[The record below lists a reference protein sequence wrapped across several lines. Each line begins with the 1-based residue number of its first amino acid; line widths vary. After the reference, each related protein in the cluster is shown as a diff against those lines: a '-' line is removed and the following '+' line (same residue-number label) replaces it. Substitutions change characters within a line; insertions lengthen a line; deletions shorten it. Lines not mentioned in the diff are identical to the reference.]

1 MRQPKAFVQDV
12 HLLIATDEQLHQDL
26 LYVSELL
33 ASPRDSSKS
42 TASQKKLIKASKP
55 CMSLIDRRKI
65 EIQELRRQVDILK
78 VRLLDAQQTATGKP
92 NMGVWER
99 AARDQIY
106 AYSKSLNENELLR
119 ADIQRNAAFI
129 EEIADVSSEEWR
141 TYKLAAHALLRI
153 AAIHAIAGHQYDML
167 ETAFIKAG
175 LVDRQDEIIQQAD
188 GSIIP
193 ERVYHVTLAAPFR
206 LIGAAVWKVFNGG
219 YSMPIPEG
227 TEETLEIVDAY
238 TVYQT
243 FKNTGNNVVVHA
255 NVIYKYYVE
264 MDREVVVWRSVLEDE
279 LMPHMKEGSVQN
291 KWGWLVVAP
300 TKDATSC
307 RLTYLHQV
315 SPLNQN
321 KQLGYAGLVKVKKVL
336 KEKYGFIQPPEIPG
350 TFPGGA
356 VNEEVVLPI
365 QFASRAFVERDKALE
380 WTLKRVIDNI
390 VFDFQQINQSPTR
403 N

>member
-129 EEIADVSSEEWR
+129 EEIA
-141 TYKLAAHALLRI
+141 
-153 AAIHAIAGHQYDML
+153 
-167 ETAFIKAG
+167 
-175 LVDRQDEIIQQAD
+175 
-188 GSIIP
+188 
-193 ERVYHVTLAAPFR
+193 AAPFR